1 MQFVLKGTQLI
12 YKNPELR
19 RYLVKPLLWSIF
31 LYIVISI
38 TSSTLAVG
46 PLSGLLSRLDFIPD
60 HLTIWIARILFF
72 IGWSFIAGPIFFG
85 LNGMLSTIL
94 WDELSLKVEQM
105 TSGDSHTPN
114 TLPGIGTVW
123 SDAIRRLPLSLGI
136 GILSFLLGIF
146 GAGWLSIWPVGWLC
160 LYDFTSPAYARRR
173 TFYPAQKAAAKKL
186 RYGMSFAL
194 TCGLISLFP
203 LLNLALLPGC
213 VAGATLLVRAN
224 EDGVV

>member
-72 IGWSFIAGPIFFG
+72 IGWSFIA
-85 LNGMLSTIL
+85 
-94 WDELSLKVEQM
+94 
-105 TSGDSHTPN
+105 GDSHTPN

-203 LLNLALLPGC
+203 LLNLVLLPGC